1 MRQYKSVLGCSKS
14 CEKGETSEPCSL
26 LRTSA
31 ECRISQA
38 RWCLTAGGACPWAP
52 PSSPPSVFTLCCC
65 FLNMKHSQAWA
76 GGRSWAPSD
85 LQGRIFVNH
94 THLIDGDSCPGA
106 GRGPCIGGRERASG
120 DRMGAHFCT
129 GVTTLPPEQLS
140 PHLLSPCT
148 PISVHAAPPWPL
160 LAWEPWLVLS
170 APAVLHAGPQGSPQA
185 APGDQGRLRTGLGS
199 ALDVG
204 APSRPVG
211 AGLVLAALGTGSVLC
226 GEVGQCPC
234 PEPAQP

>member
-120 DRMGAHFCT
+120 DRTGAHFCT
-129 GVTTLPPEQLS
+129 GVTTLPPVQLS
-140 PHLLSPCT
+140 PYLPITLHPNFSPRCSPLALANLGTLTGFHSTCSSPCWT
-148 PISVHAAPPWPL
+148 PGFPL
-160 LAWEPWLVLS
+160 S
-170 APAVLHAGPQGSPQA
+170 CHRGP
-185 APGDQGRLRTGLGS
+185 
-199 ALDVG
+199 
-204 APSRPVG
+204 
-211 AGLVLAALGTGSVLC
+211 
-226 GEVGQCPC
+226 GQT
-234 PEPAQP
+234 